1 MAAEAW
7 YTLAVL
13 TVMFGALVK
22 EVLGADI
29 VVFIALTALWA
40 AGIIDTDQALSG
52 FGNAQ
57 MLTVGLLFV
66 VAQAMQDTGAL
77 SRLSGLVLARNPR
90 SPFAVFRMIVPI
102 AGLSAFMNNTPI
114 VAMFTP
120 TVRDWAS
127 RGGAAPS
134 KFLIPLSYATIL
146 GGTLTLIGTSTNLVV
161 SGLLDAAGHG
171 AFSMFELTP
180 IALPATLL
188 GLVYLGTIGRRLLPD
203 RRAPDQVVASE
214 VREYLVRL
222 SVTPDYEFIGKSVEE
237 AGLRHLS
244 GLFLAEIERGGERI
258 VPVTPS
264 DQIRVGDR
272 LVLFGDART
281 VVDLR
286 NMRGLVAVSDDDD
299 ETGDASP
306 QIADRRL
313 YEVVISSGS
322 PLVGQTLREAS
333 FRRRYDAVV
342 IAIHRNGVR
351 LNQKLGEVELR
362 AGDTLMVEGARG
374 FRSAWG
380 DSTDFYLVAAVEG
393 AERPR
398 YGLANLSL
406 AIMLAMVILFG
417 TEVIPT
423 VQAAALAAGA
433 LILARCVRPSS
444 ARRSIDI
451 SVLIVIAASF
461 GIGEAVR
468 SSGLADSIASAVTGI
483 GGTNPIFLWAALY
496 LITAALTELL
506 SNNAAAAL
514 VMPIALAAAQ
524 MAAGPG
530 GEVNAHPYA
539 IVVAIAASCS
549 FITPFGYQTNI
560 MVYGPGGYRFRD
572 FSIVGAPL
580 TIICFVATVSMLW
593 LLYT

>member
-1 MAAEAW
+1 MSAEAW
-7 YTLAVL
+7 YTLTVL
-13 TVMFGALVK
+13 TLMFGALVK

-29 VVFIALTALWA
+29 VIFIALTALWA
-40 AGIIDTDQALSG
+40 AGIIDSDAALSG

-77 SRLSGLVLARNPR
+77 GRLSGILLARNPR
-90 SPFAVFRMIVPI
+90 HPLAVMRMILPV

-120 TVRDWAS
+120 TIRDWAS

-171 AFSMFELTP
+171 PLGMFELTP
-180 IALPATLL
+180 VALPATLI
-188 GLVYLGTIGRRLLPD
+188 GLLYLGTFGRRLLPD
-203 RRAPDQVVASE
+203 RRAPDQIVASE

-222 SVTPDYEFIGKSVEE
+222 RVTPDYEFIGKTVEE

-244 GLFLAEIERGGERI
+244 GLFLAEIERGDERI
-258 VPVTPS
+258 VPVAPT
-264 DQIRVGDR
+264 DRLRVGDL

-286 NMRGLVAVSDDDD
+286 NMRGLEPVSD
-299 ETGDASP
+299 EEEASENLT
-306 QIADRRL
+306 QMSDRRL
-313 YEVVISSGS
+313 FEVVVSSGS
-322 PLVGQTLREAS
+322 PLVGQNLREAS

-362 AGDTLMVEGARG
+362 AGDTLMVEGSRG

-380 DSTDFYLVAAVEG
+380 NSTDFYLVAAVEG

-398 YGLANLSL
+398 YALANLSL
-406 AIMLAMVILFG
+406 AIMLGMVILFA

-423 VQAAALAAGA
+423 VLAAAIAAAALV
-433 LILARCVRPSS
+433 LTRCVRPTS
-444 ARRSIDI
+444 ARRSIDLT
-451 SVLIVIAASF
+451 VLIVIAGSF

-468 SSGLADSIASAVTGI
+468 NSGLADSIAASVTAL
-483 GGTNPIFLWAALY
+483 GGTNPIFLWATLY
-496 LITAALTELL
+496 IITAALTELL

-514 VMPIALAAAQ
+514 VMPIALSAAQ
-524 MAAGPG
+524 LAAGPG
-530 GEVNAHPYA
+530 EPVNAHPYA
-539 IVVAIAASCS
+539 LVVAIAASCS

-580 TIICFVATVSMLW
+580 TLICFVTTVTMLW
-593 LLYT
+593 LLYL